1 MLFSKVMNGIMLKKS
16 IVCAGLGLWS
26 ACAFAADSSP
36 AALDALTENWQT
48 IERYCMDC
56 HNFQDYSGGIDFTLF
71 DPADVVPEAETFE
84 LALTKLR
91 TNVMPPPNQPQP
103 DEASRW
109 ELIASLERALDEHA
123 ATNSNPGR
131 VGLHR
136 LNRSEY
142 INAIYDLTGV
152 ELAADV
158 LPQDDS
164 SGSFDNIANVLK
176 VSPSFLDQFISA
188 ARLVSS
194 TAIGDPEP
202 RVEISTYAM
211 DSSDQTS
218 HIHGLPLG
226 TRGGVLVEHVFPVDA
241 EYAFSVGG
249 LITRLYHLGFEY
261 KDDLIITVDGVEVFR
276 RNIGGEED
284 LKYLDQQ
291 QATAI
296 ADINS
301 RFSDIR
307 IPISSGKH
315 AIGLAFIEHSFAESD
330 EPLHHTGVNVGMKR
344 ISVAE
349 TLSIAGPYEPT
360 GVIKTASR
368 QKIMICEPASPAE
381 ELDCARRIFTNL
393 ATQAFRRPLTGTD
406 LTAPMQ
412 FYAEARENGNFDAG
426 IKNGMV
432 SILTSPKFLYRSELA
447 PGDVQVGEAFVLSD
461 LELASRLAFFLWS
474 SVPDTQ
480 LIDLAARQV
489 LSSPE
494 VLESEIERMLADS
507 RATALIDNFAFQWL
521 KLRALN
527 EADPDDESYPKYD
540 PGLRDDMIQ
549 EMRLFIGSIMQED
562 RSVVDLLSADYSF
575 INERLALNYG
585 IADIRGDQ
593 FRRVQLED
601 EVRHGLL
608 GKGAVL
614 MVTSYANRTS
624 PVLRGAYIMENLI
637 GVEPASP
644 PPNVEAFPE
653 TPEGADIALTVRERL
668 ESHRANPS
676 CAGCHDVMDPLGLAL
691 ENFDGI
697 GAWRERDSDAGNELI
712 DASGRLASGEPI
724 NGVVDM
730 REALLR
736 RPEQFVQT
744 FTRKLLSYALGR
756 TVEYHDMPTVRSIT
770 RAAGEDDFKFSAIVK
785 GIINS
790 DQFRMST
797 VPETELT
804 IVAQ

>member
-1 MLFSKVMNGIMLKKS
+1 MLINISKKLIF
-16 IVCAGLGLWS
+16 CTGLSFWS
-26 ACAFAADSSP
+26 LFTFAAENSQGTQSN
-36 AALDALTENWQT
+36 LDVLNTLSENWQT
-48 IERYCMDC
+48 LETYCMDC

-71 DPADVVPEAETFE
+71 DPADVVLEGETFE

-103 DEASRW
+103 DEATRW
-109 ELIASLERALDEHA
+109 ELIASLEHALDEHA
-123 ATNSNPGR
+123 ALNSEPGR

-142 INAIYDLTGV
+142 INAVYDLTGV

-164 SGSFDNIANVLK
+164 SDSFDNMANVLK

-188 ARLVSS
+188 ARLVSE
-194 TAIGDPEP
+194 AAVGDPQP
-202 RVEISTYAM
+202 RVEITSYDM

-241 EYAFSVGG
+241 EYAFNVEG

-261 KDDLIITVDGVEVFR
+261 KDDLIILVDGVEVFR
-276 RNIGGEED
+276 RNVGGEED
-284 LKYLDQQ
+284 QKYLDQQ

-315 AIGLAFIEHSFAESD
+315 KIGLTFVAHSFAESD

-344 ISVAE
+344 ISVAQS
-349 TLSIAGPYEPT
+349 LSIEGPFNPT
-360 GVIKTASR
+360 GVINTSSR
-368 QKIMICEPASPAE
+368 QKIMICEPASSAE
-381 ELDCARRIFTNL
+381 EVACARRILTNL
-393 ATQAFRRPLTGTD
+393 AAQAFRRPVSNTD
-406 LTAPMQ
+406 LEAPLQ
-412 FYAEARENGNFDAG
+412 FYAEGRENGNFDAG
-426 IKNGMV
+426 IKNGMLA
-432 SILTSPKFLYRSELA
+432 ILTSPKFLYRSELV
-447 PGDVQVGEAFVLSD
+447 PEDVQAGEHFVLSD

-474 SVPDTQ
+474 SVPDAQ
-480 LIDLAARQV
+480 LLDLAAREE
-489 LSSPE
+489 LSKPE
-494 VLESEIERMLADS
+494 VLDAEIDRMLADS
-507 RATALIDNFAFQWL
+507 RAIALTDNFAFQWL

-527 EADPDDESYPKYD
+527 EADPDDDSYPKYD

-549 EMRLFIGSIMQED
+549 EIRLFIGSIMQED
-562 RSVVDLLSADYSF
+562 RSVVELLSADYSYL
-575 INERLALNYG
+575 NERLALNYG
-585 IADIRGDQ
+585 IANIRGDQ
-593 FRRVQLED
+593 FRRVQLDD

-697 GAWRERDSDAGNELI
+697 GVWRERDSDAGNALI
-712 DASGRLASGEPI
+712 DASGQLASGEPI
-724 NGVVDM
+724 NGVNDL

-736 RPEQFVQT
+736 RPDQFAQT

-756 TVEYHDMPTVRSIT
+756 TVEYQDMPAVRFIT
-770 RAAGEDDFKFSAIVK
+770 RAAADDNFKFSAIVK
-785 GIINS
+785 GIISS

-797 VPETELT
+797 APQTELT
-804 IVAQ
+804 VVAH